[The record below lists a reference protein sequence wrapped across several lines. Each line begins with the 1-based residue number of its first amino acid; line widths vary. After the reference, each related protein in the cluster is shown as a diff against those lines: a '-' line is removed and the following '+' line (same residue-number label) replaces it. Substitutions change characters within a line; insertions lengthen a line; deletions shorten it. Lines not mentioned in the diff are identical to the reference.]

1 MIKYIETLKE
11 SKMTLTALIFLI
23 VFWLIAGFGT
33 SNVDVTFFNIPLWA
47 ILGTVGVWLCGVI
60 IAVLLSRSIKDI
72 NLDNKN

>member
-11 SKMTLTALIFLI
+11 SRMTLTALIFLI

-33 SNVDVTFFNIPLWA
+33 SNVDATFFNIPLWA